1 MTELQTPPTELPVQ
15 PSKKQTPRWVGYWL
29 IGSVGLLIG
38 AVLLWGIS
46 TLSGV
51 DWSGKKLR
59 VVQLQSAFT
68 QEIDPDAA
76 EGDGDIVTVQD
87 SDLGT
92 LQLQKNHRLG
102 INPLVGVTPPE
113 EGDRFAPTVDG
124 YTVLQ
129 GVDVSEWQGV
139 IDWEAVAED
148 GIDFAIIRC
157 GYRGYA
163 EDGNICEDS
172 HFAENLAGAKEA
184 GLAVGVYFY
193 SQAVGRDEAI
203 EEARFVLESLDGA
216 ELDLPIFFDWELSG
230 TDTRTDNLPSANL
243 NVAATHFL
251 QTVTDAGYQGGLYA
265 YKYLAY
271 LEYDLAQFAA
281 YPFWLAEY
289 GTTDFY
295 YGYTFLQYTDA
306 GRVDGIYGDVDRN
319 LLIVK
324 DAEE

>member
-1 MTELQTPPTELPVQ
+1 MTELQTPSTALPVLPQ
-15 PSKKQTPRWVGYWL
+15 KKQTPRWVGYLL
-29 IGSVGLLIG
+29 IGLVGLLFG
-38 AVLLWGIS
+38 AMLLWGIS
-46 TLSGV
+46 ALAGV

-87 SDLGT
+87 SDLGR

-102 INPLVGVTPPE
+102 INPLAGITPPE
-113 EGDRFAPTVDG
+113 EGEHFAPTVDG
-124 YTVLQ
+124 HTVLQ
-129 GVDVSEWQGV
+129 GIDVSEWQGV

-148 GIDFAIIRC
+148 GIDFAVIRC

-163 EDGNICEDS
+163 EEGNICEDS
-172 HFAENLAGAKEA
+172 YFAENLAGAKEA

-193 SQAVGRDEAI
+193 SQAVGRDEAV
-203 EEARFVLESLDGA
+203 EEAAFVLQRLDGV
-216 ELDLPIFFDWELSG
+216 ELDLPVFFDWELSG
-230 TDTRTDNLPSANL
+230 TDTRTDSLPSANL
-243 NVAATHFL
+243 NTAAKYFL
-251 QTVTDAGYQGGLYA
+251 QTVEDGGYQGGLYA

-306 GRVDGIYGDVDRN
+306 GSVDGIFGDVDRN

-324 DAEE
+324 ETE